1 MKLAKEKMA
10 NLKIER
16 LSIRPRPLGIHSLR
30 RAKLKI
36 AVDAMGGDYAPQEI
50 VKGAL
55 AGAREHN
62 VELIL
67 VGQPQAIEAELAGA
81 ETREV
86 VLSLVEASQI
96 IGMEEHP
103 AQAVRHKKEASIVV
117 ATRLVREGA
126 ADAVV
131 TMGHTGAAMIAA
143 LWVLGPI
150 EGILRA
156 TIGTPY
162 LGIQDQTF
170 ILDGGANVDCKPAH
184 LLQFALMGSLY
195 AEKMMGIKNPT
206 IALLSN
212 GAEEGKGDKAII
224 EAFPLLAKSG
234 LNFIGNIEGMDIP
247 RGRANVVV
255 TDGLVGNVVVK
266 LTEGLTSRLLTVIEE
281 ELASILPS
289 QILDSTLRPTL
300 AEIRKR
306 YHYSR
311 IGGMPLLGVNGV
323 VVIGHGRS
331 KAPAMVSAIG
341 QAKKAVKS
349 GLVESIRTGW
359 QALSVETAP
368 PRK

>member
-1 MKLAKEKMA
+1 M
-10 NLKIER
+10 
-16 LSIRPRPLGIHSLR
+16 
-30 RAKLKI
+30 KI

-55 AGAREHN
+55 AGAREHD
-62 VELIL
+62 VELLL
-67 VGQPQAIEAELAGA
+67 VGQPQAIEAELAEA
-81 ETREV
+81 ETRGI
-86 VLSLVEASQI
+86 VLSLVEAPQVI
-96 IGMEEHP
+96 NMEEHP
-103 AQAVRHKKEASIVV
+103 AQAVRRKKGASIVV
-117 ATRLVREGA
+117 TARLVQEGA

-131 TMGHTGAAMIAA
+131 TMGHTGAAMITA

-162 LGIQDQTF
+162 LGIQEETF

-195 AEKMMGIKNPT
+195 AERMMGIKNPT
-206 IALLSN
+206 VALLSN

-224 EAFPLLAKSG
+224 EAFPLLTKSE

-247 RGRANVVV
+247 LGRANVVV

-266 LTEGLTSRLLTVIEE
+266 LTEGLTSRLLTMVEE
-281 ELASILPS
+281 ELASMLPS
-289 QILDSTLRPTL
+289 QILDSALRPTL
-300 AEIRKR
+300 AEMRKR

-331 KAPAMVSAIG
+331 KAPAVISAMG
-341 QAKKAVKS
+341 QARMAVES
-349 GLVESIRTGW
+349 GLVESIREGW
-359 QALSVETAP
+359 QELTKKGE
-368 PRK
+368 

>member
-1 MKLAKEKMA
+1 M
-10 NLKIER
+10 
-16 LSIRPRPLGIHSLR
+16 
-30 RAKLKI
+30 KI
-36 AVDAMGGDYAPQEI
+36 AVDAMGGDYAPHEI

-55 AGAREHN
+55 VGAREHD

-67 VGQPQAIEAELAGA
+67 VGQPQAIEAELAEA
-81 ETREV
+81 ETRGIV
-86 VLSLVEASQI
+86 FSLVEAPQV

-103 AQAVRHKKEASIVV
+103 AQAVRRKKGASIVV
-117 ATRLVREGA
+117 ATRLVGEGA

-150 EGILRA
+150 EGIRRA

-162 LGIQDQTF
+162 LGIQEQTF
-170 ILDGGANVDCKPAH
+170 ILDGGANVDCKPDH

-195 AEKMMGIKNPT
+195 AERMMGIKNPT
-206 IALLSN
+206 VALLSN
-212 GAEEGKGDKAII
+212 GAEEGKGGRAII

-234 LNFIGNIEGMDIP
+234 LNFIGNMEGMDIP
-247 RGRANVVV
+247 LGRANVVV

-266 LTEGLTSRLLTVIEE
+266 LTEGLTSRLLTVVEE

-289 QILDSTLRPTL
+289 QALDSALRPSL

-331 KAPAMVSAIG
+331 KAPAVVSAMG
-341 QAKKAVKS
+341 QAKRAVKGNLVEAIRTDLASLGAKAV
-349 GLVESIRTGW
+349 
-359 QALSVETAP
+359 AP
-368 PRK
+368 TR

>member
-1 MKLAKEKMA
+1 M
-10 NLKIER
+10 
-16 LSIRPRPLGIHSLR
+16 
-30 RAKLKI
+30 KI

-50 VKGAL
+50 VRGAL
-55 AGAREHN
+55 AGAREHD

-67 VGQPQAIEAELAGA
+67 VGQPQAIEAELAEA
-81 ETREV
+81 ETGGI
-86 VLSLVEASQI
+86 VLSLVEAPQV
-96 IGMEEHP
+96 IGMEESP
-103 AQAVRHKKEASIVV
+103 AQAVRRKKGTSIVV
-117 ATRLVREGA
+117 ATRLVQEGA
-126 ADAVV
+126 ADAAV

-162 LGIQDQTF
+162 LGIQEETF

-184 LLQFALMGSLY
+184 LLQFALMGRLY
-195 AEKMMGIKNPT
+195 AERMMGIKNPT
-206 IALLSN
+206 VALLSN

-247 RGRANVVV
+247 LGRTNVVV

-266 LTEGLTSRLLTVIEE
+266 LTEGLTSRLLTVVEE
-281 ELASILPS
+281 ELDSVLPPE
-289 QILDSTLRPTL
+289 ILDSALRVTL
-300 AEIRKR
+300 AEMRKR

-331 KAPAMVSAIG
+331 KAPAVVSAMG
-341 QAKKAVKS
+341 QAKRAVES
-349 GLVESIRTGW
+349 GLVDSIRAGW
-359 QALSVETAP
+359 EELTA
-368 PRK
+368 KAN

>member
-1 MKLAKEKMA
+1 M
-10 NLKIER
+10 
-16 LSIRPRPLGIHSLR
+16 
-30 RAKLKI
+30 KI

-55 AGAREHN
+55 AGAREHD

-67 VGQPQAIEAELAGA
+67 VGQPRAIKAELAEA
-81 ETREV
+81 ETRGI
-86 VLSLVEASQI
+86 VLSLVEAPQV

-103 AQAVRHKKEASIVV
+103 AEAVRRKKGASIVV
-117 ATRLVREGA
+117 ATQLVRERA
-126 ADAVV
+126 ADAAV

-162 LGIQDQTF
+162 LGIQEQTF
-170 ILDGGANVDCKPAH
+170 ILDGGANVDCKPEH

-195 AEKMMGIKNPT
+195 AERMMGIKNPT
-206 IALLSN
+206 VALLSN
-212 GAEEGKGDKAII
+212 GAEEGKGDRAII

-247 RGRANVVV
+247 LGRANVVV
-255 TDGLVGNVVVK
+255 ADGLVGNVVVK
-266 LTEGLTSRLLTVIEE
+266 LTEGLTSRLLTMVEE
-281 ELASILPS
+281 ELVS
-289 QILDSTLRPTL
+289 QILDSVLRPAL
-300 AEIRKR
+300 AELRKR

-331 KAPAMVSAIG
+331 KAPAVVSAIG
-341 QAKKAVKS
+341 QAKRAVDS

-359 QALSVETAP
+359 KELTA
-368 PRK
+368 KAS

>member
-1 MKLAKEKMA
+1 M
-10 NLKIER
+10 
-16 LSIRPRPLGIHSLR
+16 
-30 RAKLKI
+30 KI
-36 AVDAMGGDYAPQEI
+36 AVDGMGGDYAPQEI

-55 AGAREHN
+55 AGAREHD

-67 VGQPQAIEAELAGA
+67 VGQPQAIEAELAEA
-81 ETREV
+81 ETRGI
-86 VLSLVEASQI
+86 VLSLVEAPQV

-103 AQAVRHKKEASIVV
+103 AQAVHSKKGASIIV
-117 ATRLVREGA
+117 ATQLVKEGA

-143 LWVLGPI
+143 LWILGPI

-162 LGIQDQTF
+162 LGIQERTF
-170 ILDGGANVDCKPAH
+170 ILDGGANVDCKPDH

-195 AEKMMGIKNPT
+195 VERIMGIKNPT
-206 IALLSN
+206 VGLLSN
-212 GAEEGKGDKAII
+212 GAEEGKGNRAII

-247 RGRANVVV
+247 LGKANVVV

-266 LTEGLTSRLLTVIEE
+266 LTEGLTGKLLAIVEE
-281 ELASILPS
+281 ELGAVLAPK
-289 QILDSTLRPTL
+289 ILDSTLRPAL

-306 YHYSR
+306 HHYSR

-331 KAPAMVSAIG
+331 KAPSVVSAIW
-341 QAKKAVKS
+341 QAKRAVES
-349 GLVESIRTGW
+349 GLVESIRAGW
-359 QALSVETAP
+359 QELTSKTP
-368 PRK
+368 SS